1 MREKLGYSA
10 YGKFILITA
19 LAKVLLVD
27 NSLSVLGGGA
37 FLVPL
42 IALAGGIALIFLLD
56 RNRLRGGLC
65 PADGAA
71 PTWPQR
77 LVMLLFFAAILME
90 VTANASRMTL
100 TMKHDTF
107 LTTGESTI
115 AAVVLAAMVAGAFF
129 GLTGMDG
136 AGKIGLVL
144 SFIVLILG
152 LWAAYSNYDPF
163 RVLPLVREDW
173 KDYLWAGLQWT
184 MAFWPVAL
192 LWVFP
197 QKPSDTPRIKK
208 FGIRGA
214 CYGALWGGG
223 ILLACLM
230 VRSPYSAQP
239 GFSPVSFLFEQA
251 TMGRSFY
258 RLDPILSV
266 AISCMGVVSGAL
278 GLYVCGILLKRIVG
292 LPDVRPAVVLM
303 GMACLCAIQWSLTP
317 GSPLWGIGS
326 DVESWSIWFF
336 LGGIVL
342 GLITGRRR
350 AHG

>member
-10 YGKFILITA
+10 FGKFILITS

-27 NSLSVLGGGA
+27 NSLSILGGGA

-42 IALAGGIALIFLLD
+42 IALVGGVALIFLLD
-56 RNRLRGGLC
+56 QNRLRGGLC
-65 PADGAA
+65 PLDGE
-71 PTWPQR
+71 TSTLSQR
-77 LVMLLFFAAILME
+77 MVMILFLVAILME
-90 VTANASRMTL
+90 VTANVSRMTL
-100 TMKHDTF
+100 TMKYDTF

-144 SFIVLILG
+144 SFLVLILG

-173 KDYLWAGLQWT
+173 KDYVRAGLQWI
-184 MAFWPVAL
+184 MAFWPIVL

-197 QKPSDTPRIKK
+197 QKSSDTPRIKK

-214 CYGALWGGG
+214 CFGALWGGG

-230 VRSPYSAQP
+230 VRSPYSVQP

-266 AISCMGVVSGAL
+266 AITCLGVVSGAL
-278 GLYVCGILLKRIVG
+278 GLYVCGILVKRIVG
-292 LPDVRPAVVLM
+292 LPDVRPAVVLI

-317 GSPLWGIGS
+317 GSPLWGMGS
-326 DVESWSIWFF
+326 DVESWSVWFL
-336 LGGIVL
+336 LGGIAL
-342 GLITGRRR
+342 GLLTGRRMR
-350 AHG
+350 HS